1 MRITGRMKFVQ
12 TAVCVALVAIAGAG
26 CAVSRNTNLTP
37 RSLPMAV
44 DSSYLFETTFT
55 SDRRGVDPESVK
67 AWVMIDLQ
75 LYPMQRVPN
84 TENRFEALI
93 PLPPD
98 RNIVRYNYKFEYVYA
113 GTSAR
118 LFDSKISP
126 EYTLAIPR

>member
-1 MRITGRMKFVQ
+1 MRISGRMKFVQ

-26 CAVSRNTNLTP
+26 CAGSRNTNLTP
-37 RSLPMAV
+37 RSLPVAT

-55 SDRRGVDPESVK
+55 SDRRGVYPESVK

-93 PLPPD
+93 PLPRD
-98 RNIVRYNYKFEYVYA
+98 RNVVRYNYKFEYAYA
-113 GTSAR
+113 GTAVR
-118 LFDSKISP
+118 LYDSKLSP
-126 EYTLAIPR
+126 EYTLVIPK